1 MARLAGPTESRNRV
15 VDSAVMQI
23 AELQDVLRRTY
34 FDRDSGR
41 GPDGV
46 FRWMVEE
53 VGEVAHAMRTPEDRE
68 ALEMEL
74 SDVLAWLTSLAN
86 LLDVDPDRAASG
98 YANGC
103 PKCGAIPCACGSR
116 R

>member
-1 MARLAGPTESRNRV
+1 
-15 VDSAVMQI
+15 MQI
-23 AELQDVLRRTY
+23 AELQDMLRRTY
-34 FDRDSGR
+34 FERDSTR
-41 GPDGV
+41 GADGV

-53 VGEVAHAMRTPEDRE
+53 VGEVAHAMRTPEDHE
-68 ALEMEL
+68 ALELEF

-86 LLDVDPDRAASG
+86 LLDVDLERAASR

-103 PKCGAIPCACGSR
+103 PKCGAIPCACGGR

>member
-1 MARLAGPTESRNRV
+1 
-15 VDSAVMQI
+15 MQI

-34 FDRDSGR
+34 LERDTAR

-53 VGEVAHAMRTPEDRE
+53 VGEVARAMRTPADRE
-68 ALEMEL
+68 HLELEL
-74 SDVLAWLTSLAN
+74 SDVLAWLGSLAN
-86 LLDVDPDRAASG
+86 VLGVDLDRAASR

-103 PKCGAIPCACGSR
+103 PKCGAIPCACAVNQ
-116 R
+116 